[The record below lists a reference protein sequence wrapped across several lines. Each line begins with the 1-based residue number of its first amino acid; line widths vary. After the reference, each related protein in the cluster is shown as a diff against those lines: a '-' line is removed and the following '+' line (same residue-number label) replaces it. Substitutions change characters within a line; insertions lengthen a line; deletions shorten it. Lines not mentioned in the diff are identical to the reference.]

1 MKKIGILAVIIGC
14 MYITST
20 AQSVKIGYI
29 NSLELLSIMP
39 DAKKADSLIMVLA
52 SQLDAQY
59 KGYVNEA
66 QTIYAKLQDT
76 TLSEVKAEALKED
89 FLLAQK
95 RIQEYEGT
103 SQEKINQKKAEL
115 YQPILDKATQ
125 AVKDVA
131 KENNYT
137 YVLDSST
144 GAVIH
149 APDGDNIFNLVKKK
163 LGIL

>member
-14 MYITST
+14 MYFTSN